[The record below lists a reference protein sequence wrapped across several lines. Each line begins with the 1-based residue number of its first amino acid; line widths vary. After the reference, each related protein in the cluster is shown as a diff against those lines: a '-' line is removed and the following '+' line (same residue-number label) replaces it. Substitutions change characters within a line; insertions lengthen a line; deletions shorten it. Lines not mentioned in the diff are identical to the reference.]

1 MIGDRASSPSAHFA
15 RWIEARKLIV
25 APGVFDGLS
34 ARVAQRA
41 GFEAVYV
48 SGGAIARSTGVPDL
62 GLLSMH
68 EMLARIREVVDA
80 VAVPV
85 IADADTGYGNP
96 LNVARTVTELRRLGV
111 VALHLE
117 DQVTPKRCGHY
128 DKKALIP
135 TEEMVQKL
143 RAALHARG
151 DGGPAI
157 IARTDAR
164 AVLGLDA
171 ALERA
176 RAYVAAGA
184 DMLFVEAPQSREE
197 IEAIAR
203 AVDAPLL
210 INMFSGGKTP
220 LVSAAELERY
230 GYRLMIV
237 PSDLQRA
244 ALCAMQRVAHALH
257 RDGSSSAVMDLL
269 AGFDERDTI
278 VDLPRYQAMESEYGV

>member
-1 MIGDRASSPSAHFA
+1 MTIGSPSPHFA
-15 RWIEARKLIV
+15 QLMAAGKLVI

-34 ARVAQRA
+34 ARVAQQA

-80 VAVPV
+80 VSLPV

-96 LNVARTVTELRRLGV
+96 LNVARTVAELRRLGV
-111 VALHLE
+111 AALHLE

-128 DKKALIP
+128 NNKALIS

-151 DGGPAI
+151 EAGPAI

-164 AVLGLDA
+164 AVEGFEA
-171 ALERA
+171 ALRRA
-176 RAYVAAGA
+176 RAYAAAGA
-184 DMLFVEAPQSREE
+184 DMLFVEAPESREE
-197 IEAIAR
+197 IASIAR
-203 AVDAPLL
+203 SVDAPLL

-220 LVSAAELERY
+220 VLSADELQSF

-244 ALCAMQRVAHALH
+244 ALRAMQRVAEVLR
-257 RDGSSSAVMDLL
+257 RDGSSSAAMEML
-269 AGFDERDTI
+269 AGFDERDAI
-278 VDLPRYQAMESEYGV
+278 VDLPRYQALEADYAV